1 MSRLSLTS
9 RLALLLG
16 AFSFAIAAAVGWAMY
31 RALAIQLVARD
42 DAALLARVE
51 QIRTL
56 LKDVDLL
63 DMIHR
68 KPQLFGNML
77 GNREALL
84 ILRYPG
90 RQPLLE
96 VNPGRTAVP
105 DALPQGSE
113 AALTPADVRHST
125 DGSGT
130 PFILVAATVRTSGD
144 AQPLQIVSGR
154 LLTERTRMLSAYRD
168 EIAVVALAAALLAA
182 LLTFAFVRRGLRPLR
197 ELAQRTASI
206 GIRNLSTRLDDTQ
219 APSELL
225 PLVLSFNGMLDRLET
240 SFAQLSQVSADMAHD
255 LRTPIATL
263 LGRTEVALTQR
274 RNVDYYEN
282 LLGSNFEEL
291 QRLST
296 MTDNMLFLARTE
308 HADQAV
314 DLRSLDVADEL
325 ARIANYFEGLAEE
338 RGLRLT
344 VHGEGDVR
352 ADPALLRR
360 ALANLV
366 ANAVRHA
373 DSGTQIQL
381 RAQQDDVAT
390 AISVENIGET
400 ILPRHLPRLFDRFYR
415 VDAARGNSSDSNGL
429 GLAIVR
435 GIMTLHQGAWSASS
449 ELGVTRFTIVFPRQ
463 RSAAWRP

>member
-1 MSRLSLTS
+1 
-9 RLALLLG
+9 
-16 AFSFAIAAAVGWAMY
+16 V
-31 RALAIQLVARD
+31 
-42 DAALLARVE
+42 
-51 QIRTL
+51 
-56 LKDVDLL
+56 
-63 DMIHR
+63 
-68 KPQLFGNML
+68 P
-77 GNREALL
+77 EALL
-84 ILRYPG
+84 
-90 RQPLLE
+90 
-96 VNPGRTAVP
+96 
-105 DALPQGSE
+105 QGSE
-113 AALTPADVRHST
+113 AALTLADVRHT
-125 DGSGT
+125 RDGSGT
-130 PFILVAATVRTSGD
+130 PFILITATVRTSDD

-154 LLTERTRMLSAYRD
+154 LLTERTRMLAAYRD

-182 LLTFAFVRRGLRPLR
+182 LLTFVFVRRGLRPLGD
-197 ELAQRTASI
+197 LAQRTASI

-219 APSELL
+219 APGELL
-225 PLVLSFNGMLDRLET
+225 PLVRSFNGMLDRLET

-263 LGRTEVALTQR
+263 LGRTEVALNQR
-274 RNVDYYEN
+274 RNIDYYEN

-291 QRLST
+291 QRLSK

-308 HADQAV
+308 HADHAA

-344 VHGEGDVR
+344 VHGNGDVS
-352 ADPALLRR
+352 ADPVLLRR

-373 DSGTQIQL
+373 DSGTQIRL
-381 RAQQDDVAT
+381 TALQDDAAT
-390 AISVENIGET
+390 EISVENFGAT
-400 ILPRHLPRLFDRFYR
+400 ISPQHLPRLFDRFYR

-435 GIMTLHQGAWSASS
+435 GIMTLHQGMWKASS

-463 RSAAWRP
+463 RSEA

>member
-1 MSRLSLTS
+1 MNRLSLTS
-9 RLALLLG
+9 RLALLL
-16 AFSFAIAAAVGWAMY
+16 AASSFAIAAAAGWAMY
-31 RALAIQLVARD
+31 RALEIQLIARD
-42 DAALLARVE
+42 DAALLTRVE

-90 RQPLLE
+90 RQPLIE

-105 DALPQGSE
+105 EALAQAPE
-113 AALTPADVRHST
+113 AALTLADVQHSN
-125 DGSGT
+125 DRSGT
-130 PFILVAATVRTSGD
+130 PFILVAATVRTAGD

-154 LLTERTRMLSAYRD
+154 LLSERTRMLAVYRD
-168 EIAVVALAAALLAA
+168 EIAMVALAAALLAA
-182 LLTFAFVRRGLRPLR
+182 LLTFALVRRGLRPLGK
-197 ELAQRTASI
+197 LARRTAAI
-206 GIRNLSTRLDDTQ
+206 GIRSLSTRLDDRQ

-263 LGRTEVALTQR
+263 LGRTEVALGQR
-274 RNVDYYEN
+274 RSVDYYEH

-291 QRLST
+291 QRLSR
-296 MTDNMLFLARTE
+296 MTDNMLFLARAE
-308 HADQAV
+308 HADHV
-314 DLRSLDVADEL
+314 PDLRSLDVTDEL
-325 ARIANYFEGLAEE
+325 ARIADYFAGPAEE

-344 VHGEGDVR
+344 VLGEGEVR
-352 ADPALLRR
+352 ADPVLLRR

-373 DSGTQIQL
+373 DGGTQICL
-381 RAQQDDVAT
+381 SADQDAAAT
-390 AISVENIGET
+390 SISVENVGAT
-400 ILPRHLPRLFDRFYR
+400 IAPHHLPRLFDRFYR
-415 VDAARGNSSDSNGL
+415 ADAARGNSSESNGL

-435 GIMTLHQGAWSASS
+435 SIMTLHQGTWSAAS
-449 ELGVTRFTIVFPRQ
+449 ELGVTRFTIVFPR
-463 RSAAWRP
+463 RVET

>member
-1 MSRLSLTS
+1 MIRLSLTS
-9 RLALLLG
+9 RLALLL
-16 AFSFAIAAAVGWAMY
+16 AASSFAIAAAVGWAMY
-31 RALAIQLVARD
+31 RALEIQLVARD
-42 DAALLARVE
+42 DAALLTRVE

-90 RQPLLE
+90 RQPLIE

-105 DALPQGSE
+105 EALPQGPE
-113 AALTPADVRHST
+113 AALTFADVRHSS
-125 DGSGT
+125 DAGGT
-130 PFILVAATVRTSGD
+130 PFILVTATVRTSGD
-144 AQPLQIVSGR
+144 TQPLQIVSGR
-154 LLTERTRMLSAYRD
+154 LLAERTRMLEAYRD
-168 EIAVVALAAALLAA
+168 EIAIVALAAALLAA
-182 LLTFAFVRRGLRPLR
+182 LLTFVFVRRGLRPLR
-197 ELAQRTASI
+197 ELARRTASI

-274 RNVDYYEN
+274 RNIDYYEH

-296 MTDNMLFLARTE
+296 MTDNMLFLARAE
-308 HADQAV
+308 HADHTP
-314 DLRSLDVADEL
+314 DLRTLDVADEL
-325 ARIANYFEGLAEE
+325 ARIADYFDGLAQE

-344 VHGEGDVR
+344 VHGGGDVS
-352 ADPALLRR
+352 ADPMLLRR

-373 DSGTQIQL
+373 DSGTQI
-381 RAQQDDVAT
+381 RICAQQDGDAT
-390 AISVENIGET
+390 SISVENVGAT
-400 ILPRHLPRLFDRFYR
+400 ISPHHLPRLFDRFYR
-415 VDAARGNSSDSNGL
+415 ADAARGNSSDSNGL

-449 ELGVTRFTIVFPRQ
+449 ELGVTRFTIVFPSR
-463 RSAAWRP
+463 RFAA

>member
-1 MSRLSLTS
+1 MNRLSLTS
-9 RLALLLG
+9 RLALLL
-16 AFSFAIAAAVGWAMY
+16 AASLFAIAAAVGWAMY
-31 RALAIQLVARD
+31 RALEIQLVARD

-51 QIRTL
+51 QVRTL

-90 RQPLLE
+90 RQALIE
-96 VNPGRTAVP
+96 VNPGHTAVP
-105 DALPQGSE
+105 DPLPQGSE
-113 AALTPADVRHST
+113 AALTLADVRHSS
-125 DGSGT
+125 DKSGT
-130 PFILVAATVRTSGD
+130 PFILVAAAVRTSGD
-144 AQPLQIVSGR
+144 VPPLQIVSGR
-154 LLTERTRMLSAYRD
+154 LLAERTRMLEAYRN
-168 EIAVVALAAALLAA
+168 EIAIVALAAALLAA
-182 LLTFAFVRRGLRPLR
+182 LLTFVFVRRGLRPLR

-206 GIRNLSTRLDDTQ
+206 GIRNLSTRLDDKQ

-225 PLVLSFNGMLDRLET
+225 PLVRSFNGMLDRLET

-274 RNVDYYEN
+274 RNIDYYEH

-296 MTDNMLFLARTE
+296 MTDNMLFLARAE
-308 HADQAV
+308 HADHAP
-314 DLRSLDVADEL
+314 DLQSLDIAAEL
-325 ARIANYFEGLAEE
+325 ARIADYFEGLAEE

-344 VHGEGDVR
+344 VQGEGDVR
-352 ADPALLRR
+352 ADPVLLRR

-373 DSGTQIQL
+373 DGGTRIRL
-381 RAQQDDVAT
+381 SAQQDGAAT
-390 AISVENIGET
+390 AISVENTGAT
-400 ILPRHLPRLFDRFYR
+400 IAKHDLPRLFDRFYR

-435 GIMTLHQGAWSASS
+435 SIMSLHQGAWSASS
-449 ELGVTRFTIVFPRQ
+449 ELGVTRFTIVFPRE
-463 RSAAWRP
+463 